1 MVGYFTRIYH
11 SDGDL
16 KVVVTRWP
24 SKVEVSEVSMT
35 NSLATCFGMFASLMR
50 ASISE
55 EDMALLAAEVP
66 DYLWLTVK
74 DLTMQVQEWLKCAT
88 NDE

>member
-1 MVGYFTRIYH
+1 MTPEEFVILAPKRQRASVDPTSTGYFTTIYH

-16 KVVVTRWP
+16 KAVVTHWP

-50 ASISE
+50 ASIS
-55 EDMALLAAEVP
+55 
-66 DYLWLTVK
+66 
-74 DLTMQVQEWLKCAT
+74 
-88 NDE
+88 